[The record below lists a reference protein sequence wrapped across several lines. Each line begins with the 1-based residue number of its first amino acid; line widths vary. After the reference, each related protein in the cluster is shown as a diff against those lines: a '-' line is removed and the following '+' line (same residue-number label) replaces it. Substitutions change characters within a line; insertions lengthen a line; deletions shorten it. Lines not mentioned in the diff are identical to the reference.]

1 MKITEMRDIIMF
13 LSLRVV
19 IFHQDSQTAKF

>member
-1 MKITEMRDIIMF
+1 MKITEMRDIIMC

-19 IFHQDSQTAKF
+19 IFPQDSQTAKF

>member
-1 MKITEMRDIIMF
+1 MKITEMRDIIMC